1 MFGEIDLVITLFN
14 KEKYISRAID
24 SALLQ
29 YKKQFN
35 KIIVVNDGSTDQSKK
50 IIEDKYKN
58 NSKIKLVNI
67 KNSGVS
73 VARNIGTKYSEA
85 KYIVFLDADDELNEH
100 YLFEINKLIEFY
112 PDCKIYSALHKN
124 IYSNENKDNTNIL
137 YHKNNL
143 NISTNPIKEFI
154 FNFNIICSSGICVLK
169 KEIEKFQFPEN
180 ILIGEDIYVWLKLF
194 SVNKIA
200 WSSRELINIYKDSS
214 DRTQNTRFNQIP
226 YYLLKKKEIIDLYK
240 NKFWINIYFIL
251 SFFINYFKLKNNKK
265 IFQGLQ
271 ILRKEYKFNDLVIK
285 VIPDFITFSIY
296 YLLSLIRHD
305 LKKFLFL
312 IGSIFSPNIPLIF
325 LLNYIFDKKVLAS
338 EFLIIQFYL
347 IFLISLVSFFAK
359 NVLFRKFSNIFFFKN
374 ISFRIIII
382 PLIFICAFIF
392 NIFFKLNI
400 SHLFFCFFYIIL
412 LWLVEIQIIFFIK
425 RKLYLKYSLLILCI
439 ILSNTFLL
447 YSLIKQRDYYYIFS
461 LLILIVYILI
471 NKKLFYFSFTKYK
484 IISSIF
490 YKNFSYRNIFIS
502 NLFNNINIFFFRYL
516 FSISFASVL
525 VSDFFFFLFLITLP
539 ISFLN
544 NAYSEYIANIG
555 KNEKLYNVISIL
567 FIVPISL
574 FFLLD
579 NNENQFDK
587 NIIFFNS
594 LAAIIFVII
603 NIARS
608 RMLGSEIMFIK
619 LSILDKRS
627 SILFAF
633 LLLFA
638 FFKKDT
644 LLYIYF
650 INSILQFF
658 IFQKYL
664 KNKS

>member
-1 MFGEIDLVITLFN
+1 
-14 KEKYISRAID
+14 
-24 SALLQ
+24 
-29 YKKQFN
+29 
-35 KIIVVNDGSTDQSKK
+35 
-50 IIEDKYKN
+50 
-58 NSKIKLVNI
+58 
-67 KNSGVS
+67 
-73 VARNIGTKYSEA
+73 
-85 KYIVFLDADDELNEH
+85 LDADDELNEH
-100 YLFEINKLIEFY
+100 YLFEINKLIDFY

-124 IYSNENKDNTNIL
+124 IYSNENKHNTNIL

-143 NISTNPIKEFI
+143 NISTNPIKEFV

-200 WSSRELINIYKDSS
+200 WSRRELINIYKDSS
-214 DRTQNTRFNQIP
+214 DRTQNIRFNQIP
-226 YYLLKKKEIIDLYK
+226 YYLIKKKEIIDLYK

-251 SFFINYFKLKNNKK
+251 SFFINYFRLKNNKK
-265 IFQGLQ
+265 IFQDLQ
-271 ILRKEYKFNDLVIK
+271 ILRREYKFNDLAIK
-285 VIPDFITFSIY
+285 VIPNFISFFIY

-312 IGSIFSPNIPLIF
+312 IGALFSPNVPLIF
-325 LLNYIFDKKVLAS
+325 ITNYILDEKVIAT

-359 NVLFRKFSNIFFFKN
+359 NILFRKFSNIFFFRN

-392 NIFFKLNI
+392 NIFFKLTI
-400 SHLFFCFFYIIL
+400 SNLFFCFFYIIL
-412 LWLVEIQIIFFIK
+412 LWLVEIQIIFFIN

-439 ILSNTFLL
+439 ILSNAFLV
-447 YSLIKQRDYYYIFS
+447 YSLIKQIDYYYIFS

-471 NKKLFYFSFTKYK
+471 NKKLFFFAFAKYK

-502 NLFNNINIFFFRYL
+502 NLYNNINIFFFRYL
-516 FSISFASVL
+516 FSINFAAVL

-544 NAYSEYIANIG
+544 NAYSEYIANID

-567 FIVPISL
+567 FIVLISL
-574 FFLLD
+574 FFLL
-579 NNENQFDK
+579 NYNENQLDK

-594 LAAIIFVII
+594 LAAIIFVIV

-608 RMLGSEIMFIK
+608 RMLDSETMFIK

-633 LLLFA
+633 LLLSA

-644 LLYIYF
+644 LLYIYL
-650 INSILQFF
+650 INSILQIF

>member
-1 MFGEIDLVITLFN
+1 MFREIDLVITLFN

-35 KIIVVNDGSTDQSKK
+35 KIIIVDDGSTDQSKK

-58 NSKIKLVNI
+58 NSKIKIVNI

-85 KYIVFLDADDELNEH
+85 KYIVFLDADDELNKH
-100 YLFEINKLIEFY
+100 YLLEINKLIDFY
-112 PDCKIYSALHKN
+112 PDCKIYSTIHKN
-124 IYSNENKDNTNIL
+124 IYDNKNNDSTIIL
-137 YHKNNL
+137 NHKNNL

-180 ILIGEDIYVWLKLF
+180 ILIGEDIYIWLKLF

-226 YYLLKKKEIIDLYK
+226 YYLIKKKEIIDLYK

-251 SFFINYFKLKNNKK
+251 SFFINYFKLKDNKK
-265 IFQGLQ
+265 IFQDLQ
-271 ILRKEYKFNDLVIK
+271 ILRREYKFNDLAIK
-285 VIPDFITFSIY
+285 VIPNFISFFTY

-305 LKKFLFL
+305 LRKFLFL
-312 IGSIFSPNIPLIF
+312 IAALFSPNLPLIF
-325 LLNYIFDKKVLAS
+325 IINHIFDEKIIAT

-359 NVLFRKFSNIFFFKN
+359 NILFRKFTNIFFFKN

-400 SHLFFCFFYIIL
+400 SNLFFCFFYIIL
-412 LWLVEIQIIFFIK
+412 LWLVEIQIVFFIN
-425 RKLYLKYSLLILCI
+425 RKLYLKYLLLILCI
-439 ILSNTFLL
+439 ILSNIFLV
-447 YSLIKQRDYYYIFS
+447 YSLIKQIDYYYIFS

-471 NKKLFYFSFTKYK
+471 NKKLLYFSFAKYK

-516 FSISFASVL
+516 FSISFAAVF

-544 NAYSEYIANIG
+544 NAYSEYIANID

-567 FIVPISL
+567 FIFMISL
-574 FFLLD
+574 FFLLN
-579 NNENQFDK
+579 NNENQLDK

-594 LAAIIFVII
+594 LAAIIFVIV

-608 RMLGSEIMFIK
+608 RMIGSEKMFIE

-627 SILFAF
+627 SILFAL
-633 LLLFA
+633 LLLFT

-644 LLYIYF
+644 LLYSYF

>member
-1 MFGEIDLVITLFN
+1 
-14 KEKYISRAID
+14 
-24 SALLQ
+24 
-29 YKKQFN
+29 
-35 KIIVVNDGSTDQSKK
+35 
-50 IIEDKYKN
+50 
-58 NSKIKLVNI
+58 
-67 KNSGVS
+67 
-73 VARNIGTKYSEA
+73 
-85 KYIVFLDADDELNEH
+85 LDADDELNEH
-100 YLFEINKLIEFY
+100 YLFEINKLIDFY

-124 IYSNENKDNTNIL
+124 IYSNENKHNTNIL

-143 NISTNPIKEFI
+143 NISTNPIKEFV

-214 DRTQNTRFNQIP
+214 DRTQNIRFNQIP
-226 YYLLKKKEIIDLYK
+226 YYLKKKKEIIDLYK

-251 SFFINYFKLKNNKK
+251 SFFINYFRLKNNKK
-265 IFQGLQ
+265 IFQDLQ
-271 ILRKEYKFNDLVIK
+271 ILRREYKFNDLAIK
-285 VIPDFITFSIY
+285 VIPNFISFFIY

-312 IGSIFSPNIPLIF
+312 IGALFSPNVPLIF
-325 LLNYIFDKKVLAS
+325 ITNYILDEKVIAT

-359 NVLFRKFSNIFFFKN
+359 NILFRKFSNIFFFRN

-392 NIFFKLNI
+392 NIFFKLTI
-400 SHLFFCFFYIIL
+400 SNLFFCFFYIIL
-412 LWLVEIQIIFFIK
+412 LWLVEIQIIFFIN

-439 ILSNTFLL
+439 ILSNAFLV
-447 YSLIKQRDYYYIFS
+447 YSLIKQIDYYYIFS

-471 NKKLFYFSFTKYK
+471 NKKLFFFAFAKYK

-502 NLFNNINIFFFRYL
+502 NLYNNINIFFFRYL
-516 FSISFASVL
+516 FSINFAAVL

-544 NAYSEYIANIG
+544 NAYSEYIANID

-567 FIVPISL
+567 FIVLISL
-574 FFLLD
+574 FFLL
-579 NNENQFDK
+579 NYNENQLDK

-594 LAAIIFVII
+594 LAAIIFVIV

-608 RMLGSEIMFIK
+608 RMLDSETMFIK

-633 LLLFA
+633 LLLSA

-644 LLYIYF
+644 LLYIYL
-650 INSILQFF
+650 INSILQIF

>member
-1 MFGEIDLVITLFN
+1 MFREIDLVITLFN
-14 KEKYISRAID
+14 KEKYITRAID

-35 KIIVVNDGSTDQSKK
+35 KIIIVNDGSTDQSKK
-50 IIEDKYKN
+50 IIEDKYNN
-58 NSKIKLVNI
+58 NSKIKIVNI

-85 KYIVFLDADDELNEH
+85 KYIVFLDADDELNEC
-100 YLFEINKLIEFY
+100 YLFEINKLIDFY
-112 PDCKIYSALHKN
+112 PDCKIYSTIHKN
-124 IYSNENKDNTNIL
+124 IYDNKNKENAIIL
-137 YHKNNL
+137 YHENYL
-143 NISTNPIKEFI
+143 NISTNPIKEFVL
-154 FNFNIICSSGICVLK
+154 NFNIICSSGICVLK

-180 ILIGEDIYVWLKLF
+180 IIIGEDIYVWLKLF

-200 WSSRELINIYKDSS
+200 WSSRELINIYKNSS

-226 YYLLKKKEIIDLYK
+226 YYLIKKKEIIDLYK
-240 NKFWINIYFIL
+240 NKFWINMYFIL

-265 IFQGLQ
+265 IFQDLQ
-271 ILRKEYKFNDLVIK
+271 ILRREYKFNDLAIK
-285 VIPDFITFSIY
+285 VIPNFITFSIY

-312 IGSIFSPNIPLIF
+312 IGAIFSPNVPLIF
-325 LLNYIFDKKVLAS
+325 LTNYIFDEKVLAT

-359 NVLFRKFSNIFFFKN
+359 NVLFRKFSSIFFFKN

-392 NIFFKLNI
+392 NIFFKLNFYY
-400 SHLFFCFFYIIL
+400 LFFCFFYIIL

-425 RKLYLKYSLLILCI
+425 KKLYLKYSLLILCI
-439 ILSNTFLL
+439 ILSNIFLL
-447 YSLIKQRDYYYIFS
+447 YFLIKQIDYYYIFS

-544 NAYSEYIANIG
+544 NAYSEYIANID

-567 FIVPISL
+567 LIVLISL

-579 NNENQFDK
+579 NNENQLDK

-608 RMLGSEIMFIK
+608 RMLGSDIMFIK

-633 LLLFA
+633 LLLSA

-664 KNKS
+664 KK

>member
-1 MFGEIDLVITLFN
+1 MLKKIDLIITVFN
-14 KEKYISRAID
+14 KEKYIFRALN

-29 YKKQFN
+29 YKCKFN
-35 KIIVVNDGSTDQSKK
+35 KIIVVNDGSTDLSQKV
-50 IIEDKYKN
+50 IEDTLKN
-58 NSKIKLVNI
+58 NSNIKLINI
-67 KNSGVS
+67 QNSGVS

-100 YLFEINKLIEFY
+100 YLFEINKLIDFY

-124 IYSNENKDNTNIL
+124 IYSNENKHNTNIL

-143 NISTNPIKEFI
+143 NISTNPIKEFV

-200 WSSRELINIYKDSS
+200 WSRRELINIYKDSS
-214 DRTQNTRFNQIP
+214 DRTQNIRFNQIP
-226 YYLLKKKEIIDLYK
+226 YYLIKKKEIIDLYK

-251 SFFINYFKLKNNKK
+251 SFFINYFRLKNNKK
-265 IFQGLQ
+265 IFQDLQ
-271 ILRKEYKFNDLVIK
+271 ILRREYKFNDLAIK
-285 VIPDFITFSIY
+285 VIPNFISFFIY

-312 IGSIFSPNIPLIF
+312 IGALFSPNVPLIF
-325 LLNYIFDKKVLAS
+325 ITNYILDEKVIAT

-359 NVLFRKFSNIFFFKN
+359 NILFRKFSNIFFFRN

-392 NIFFKLNI
+392 NIFFKLTI
-400 SHLFFCFFYIIL
+400 SNLFFCFFYIIL
-412 LWLVEIQIIFFIK
+412 LWLVEIQIIFFIN

-439 ILSNTFLL
+439 ILSNAFLV
-447 YSLIKQRDYYYIFS
+447 YSLIKQIDYYYIFS

-471 NKKLFYFSFTKYK
+471 NKKLFFFAFAKYK

-502 NLFNNINIFFFRYL
+502 NLYNNINIFFFRYL
-516 FSISFASVL
+516 FSINFAAVL

-544 NAYSEYIANIG
+544 NAYSEYIANID

-567 FIVPISL
+567 FIVLISL
-574 FFLLD
+574 FFLL
-579 NNENQFDK
+579 NYNENQLDK

-594 LAAIIFVII
+594 LAAIIFVIV

-608 RMLGSEIMFIK
+608 RMLDSETMFIK

-633 LLLFA
+633 LLLSA

-644 LLYIYF
+644 LLYIYL
-650 INSILQFF
+650 INSILQIF

>member
-1 MFGEIDLVITLFN
+1 MFREIDLVITLFN

-35 KIIVVNDGSTDQSKK
+35 KIIIVNDGSIDQSKK
-50 IIEDKYKN
+50 VIENKYKN

-100 YLFEINKLIEFY
+100 YLLEINKLIDFY
-112 PDCKIYSALHKN
+112 PDCKIYSTIHKN
-124 IYSNENKDNTNIL
+124 IYDNKNKDNTIIL

-143 NISTNPIKEFI
+143 HISTNPIKEFV

-200 WSSRELINIYKDSS
+200 WSSRELINIHKDSS
-214 DRTQNTRFNQIP
+214 DRTQIKRFNQIP
-226 YYLLKKKEIIDLYK
+226 YYLIKKKEIIDLYK

-265 IFQGLQ
+265 IFQDLQ
-271 ILRKEYKFNDLVIK
+271 ILRSEYKFNDLAIK
-285 VIPDFITFSIY
+285 VIPNFISFFIY

-305 LKKFLFL
+305 LKKFFFL
-312 IGSIFSPNIPLIF
+312 IGALFSPNVPLIF
-325 LLNYIFDKKVLAS
+325 ITTYILDEKVLAT

-359 NVLFRKFSNIFFFKN
+359 NVLFRKFSNIFFFRN

-400 SHLFFCFFYIIL
+400 SNLFFCFFYIIL
-412 LWLVEIQIIFFIK
+412 LWLVEIQIIFFIN

-439 ILSNTFLL
+439 ILSNTFLV
-447 YSLIKQRDYYYIFS
+447 YSLIKQTDYYYIFS

-471 NKKLFYFSFTKYK
+471 NKKLFFFAFAKYK

-544 NAYSEYIANIG
+544 NAYSEYIANID

-567 FIVPISL
+567 FIVLISL
-574 FFLLD
+574 FFLL
-579 NNENQFDK
+579 NYNENQLDK

-594 LAAIIFVII
+594 LAAIIFVIV

-608 RMLGSEIMFIK
+608 RMLGSETMFIK

-633 LLLFA
+633 LLLSA

-650 INSILQFF
+650 INSILQIF

>member
-1 MFGEIDLVITLFN
+1 MFRKIDLVITLFN

-29 YKKQFN
+29 YKKEFN
-35 KIIVVNDGSTDQSKK
+35 KIIIVNDGSIDQSKK
-50 IIEDKYKN
+50 VIEDKYKN

-100 YLFEINKLIEFY
+100 YLFEINKLIDFY
-112 PDCKIYSALHKN
+112 PDCKIYSTIHKN
-124 IYSNENKDNTNIL
+124 IYDNKNKDNTIIS

-143 NISTNPIKEFI
+143 NISSNPIKEFV

-214 DRTQNTRFNQIP
+214 DRTQNTRFNQLP
-226 YYLLKKKEIIDLYK
+226 YYLIKKKEIIDLYK
-240 NKFWINIYFIL
+240 NKFWINIYFIS
-251 SFFINYFKLKNNKK
+251 SFFINYFKLNNNKK
-265 IFQGLQ
+265 IFQDLQ
-271 ILRKEYKFNDLVIK
+271 ILRREYKFNDLAIK
-285 VIPDFITFSIY
+285 VIPNFIFFFIY
-296 YLLSLIRHD
+296 YLLSSIRHD
-305 LKKFLFL
+305 LKKLFFL
-312 IGSIFSPNIPLIF
+312 IGALFGPNVPLIF
-325 LLNYIFDKKVLAS
+325 ITNYIFDEKVLAT

-347 IFLISLVSFFAK
+347 IFLISLFSFFAK
-359 NVLFRKFSNIFFFKN
+359 NVLFRRFSNIFFFKN
-374 ISFRIIII
+374 ISLRIITI

-400 SHLFFCFFYIIL
+400 SNLFFCFFYIIL
-412 LWLVEIQIIFFIK
+412 LWLAEIQIIFFIS
-425 RKLYLKYSLLILCI
+425 RKLYLKYSLLILYI
-439 ILSNTFLL
+439 ILSNTFLV
-447 YSLIKQRDYYYIFS
+447 YSLIKQIDYYYIFS

-471 NKKLFYFSFTKYK
+471 NKKLFYFSFAKYK

-516 FSISFASVL
+516 FSISFAAGL

-544 NAYSEYIANIG
+544 NAYSEYIANIYN
-555 KNEKLYNVISIL
+555 NEKLYNVISIL
-567 FIVPISL
+567 FIVLISL
-574 FFLLD
+574 FFLL
-579 NNENQFDK
+579 NYNENQLDK

-594 LAAIIFVII
+594 LAAIIFVIV

-608 RMLGSEIMFIK
+608 RMLGSETMFIK

-633 LLLFA
+633 LLLSV

-650 INSILQFF
+650 INSIIQIFV
-658 IFQKYL
+658 FQKYL
-664 KNKS
+664 INKS

>member
-50 IIEDKYKN
+50 VIEDKYKN

-100 YLFEINKLIEFY
+100 YLFEINKLIDFY
-112 PDCKIYSALHKN
+112 PDCKIYSTIHRN
-124 IYSNENKDNTNIL
+124 IYDTKNKDNTIIL

-143 NISTNPIKEFI
+143 NISTNSIKEFF

-169 KEIEKFQFPEN
+169 EEIEKFQFPEN
-180 ILIGEDIYVWLKLF
+180 ISIGEDIYVWLKLF

-226 YYLLKKKEIIDLYK
+226 YYLIKKKEIIDLYK

-265 IFQGLQ
+265 VFQHMQ
-271 ILRKEYKFNDLVIK
+271 ILRREYKYNDLVIK
-285 VIPDFITFSIY
+285 VIPNFISFFIY
-296 YLLSLIRHD
+296 YLFSKIRHD
-305 LKKFLFL
+305 LKKFFFL
-312 IGSIFSPNIPLIF
+312 IGAIFSPNIPLIF
-325 LLNYIFDKKVLAS
+325 LIIYILDDKSSATQ
-338 EFLIIQFYL
+338 FLIIQFYL
-347 IFLISLVSFFAK
+347 VFLISLVSFFAK
-359 NVLFRKFSNIFFFKN
+359 FVLFRKYSNVFFFRN
-374 ISFRIIII
+374 ISFRIISI
-382 PLIFICAFIF
+382 PFIFICAFIF
-392 NIFFKLNI
+392 NIFLKFNI
-400 SHLFFCFFYIIL
+400 SNLFFYFFYIIL
-412 LWLVEIQIIFFIK
+412 LWLVEIQIIFLIN
-425 RKLYLKYSLLILCI
+425 RKLYLKYLLLILCI
-439 ILSNTFLL
+439 ILSNIFLL
-447 YSLIKQRDYYYIFS
+447 YSLIKQIDYYYIFP

-471 NKKLFYFSFTKYK
+471 NKKLFYFSFRKYK
-484 IISSIF
+484 IISYIF

-516 FSISFASVL
+516 FSISFVAAF

-539 ISFLN
+539 VSFLN
-544 NAYSEYIANIG
+544 NAYSEYIANIDR
-555 KNEKLYNVISIL
+555 NEKIFSVISIL
-567 FIVPISL
+567 FIVIISL
-574 FFLLD
+574 FFLL
-579 NNENQFDK
+579 NNDKNYLDK

-594 LAAIIFVII
+594 LSAIIFVVI
-603 NIARS
+603 NVIRS
-608 RMLGSEIMFIK
+608 RMFGSEIMFVK

-627 SILFAF
+627 SILFASM
-633 LLLFA
+633 LLFA
-638 FFKKDT
+638 FFQKDI
-644 LLYIYF
+644 LVYIYF
-650 INSILQFF
+650 INSILQIF
-658 IFQKYL
+658 IFRKLL
-664 KNKS
+664 KNKL

>member
-1 MFGEIDLVITLFN
+1 MFREIDLVITLFN
-14 KEKYISRAID
+14 KEKYITRAID
-24 SALLQ
+24 SALFQ

-35 KIIVVNDGSTDQSKK
+35 KIIIVNDGSTDQSKK

-67 KNSGVS
+67 RNSGVS
-73 VARNIGTKYSEA
+73 VARNIGIKYSEA

-100 YLFEINKLIEFY
+100 YLFEINKLIDFY
-112 PDCKIYSALHKN
+112 PDCKIYSTIHKN
-124 IYSNENKDNTNIL
+124 IYSNENKDNTIIL

-154 FNFNIICSSGICVLK
+154 YNFNIICSSGICVLK
-169 KEIEKFQFPEN
+169 KEIEKYQFPEN

-226 YYLLKKKEIIDLYK
+226 YYLIKKKEIIDLYK
-240 NKFWINIYFIL
+240 NKFWINFYFIL
-251 SFFINYFKLKNNKK
+251 SFFINHFKLKNNKK
-265 IFQGLQ
+265 IYQDLQ
-271 ILRKEYKFNDLVIK
+271 ILRREYKFNNLVIS
-285 VIPDFITFSIY
+285 VIPNFVSFFIY

-305 LKKFLFL
+305 LKKFFFL
-312 IGSIFSPNIPLIF
+312 IGALFSPNIPLIF
-325 LLNYIFDKKVLAS
+325 ITSHILDKKILAT

-347 IFLISLVSFFAK
+347 IFLISLFSFFAK
-359 NVLFRKFSNIFFFKN
+359 IFLFRKFNNNFFFRTF
-374 ISFRIIII
+374 SFRIIII
-382 PLIFICAFIF
+382 PLIFICAYII

-400 SHLFFCFFYIIL
+400 SNLFFCFFYIIL
-412 LWLVEIQIIFFIK
+412 LWLAEIQIIFFIS
-425 RKLYLKYSLLILCI
+425 RKLYLKFALLILFI
-439 ILSNTFLL
+439 ILSNIFLV
-447 YSLIKQRDYYYIFS
+447 YSLIKQIDYYYIFS
-461 LLILIVYILI
+461 LLILIVYLLI
-471 NKKLFYFSFTKYK
+471 NKKLIYFSFTKYK
-484 IISSIF
+484 IIASTF
-490 YKNFSYRNIFIS
+490 YKNFTYKNLFIS
-502 NLFNNINIFFFRYL
+502 NVFNNINIFLFRYL
-516 FSISFASVL
+516 FSISFAAVL

-544 NAYSEYIANIG
+544 NAYSEYVANID
-555 KNEKLYNVISIL
+555 KNEKIYNVISIL
-567 FIVPISL
+567 FIVIISL
-574 FFLLD
+574 FFLL
-579 NNENQFDK
+579 NNIENQLDI

-603 NIARS
+603 NISRS
-608 RMLGSEIMFIK
+608 RMLGSEIMFFK

-633 LLLFA
+633 LLLSA
-638 FFKKDT
+638 FLNKDT

-650 INSILQFF
+650 INSILQLF